1 MSMTRLNPNAGLLVQ
16 RGTFVTPTDL
26 SSVTVNFPQAYSDVP
41 CVLAQE
47 VFWVSESGQEQPH
60 VLQVSKLSALIK
72 GFRAGATVHWV
83 AVGAG

>member
-26 SSVTVNFPQAYSDVP
+26 SNVTVNFPQAYSDVP

-47 VFWVSESGQEQPH
+47 VFWGTASGQEQPH
-60 VLQVSKLSALIK
+60 VLQVSKWRATIK
-72 GFRAGATVHWV
+72 GFRAGATVQWV
-83 AVGAG
+83 AVGAI